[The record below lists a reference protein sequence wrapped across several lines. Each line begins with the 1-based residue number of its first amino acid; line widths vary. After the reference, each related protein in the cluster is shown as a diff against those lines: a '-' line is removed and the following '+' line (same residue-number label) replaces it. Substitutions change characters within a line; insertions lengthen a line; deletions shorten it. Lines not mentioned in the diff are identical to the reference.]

1 MLTVTLFGNIFFSDD
16 YVNTFPLFCQ
26 EKFESFF
33 LFFESFYFLLKS
45 VKNRDKMEKNE
56 RELTMK
62 KFIEEFK
69 KFALRGNVLDM
80 AVGIIVGGAFTAIVT
95 SLTQNFIQP
104 LLTVILT
111 WGWKTVTLAGIGEA
125 IASFLSAVIN
135 FLLTALVLFLLLK
148 GVNTLMS
155 LGKKKEAPPAPK
167 TKKCPFCKS
176 DIAIDAT
183 RCPHCTSQIEE

>member
-1 MLTVTLFGNIFFSDD
+1 
-16 YVNTFPLFCQ
+16 
-26 EKFESFF
+26 
-33 LFFESFYFLLKS
+33 
-45 VKNRDKMEKNE
+45 
-56 RELTMK
+56 MK

-95 SLTQNFIQP
+95 SLTENFIQP
-104 LLTVILT
+104 LLTIILT
-111 WGWKTVTLAGIGEA
+111 WGWDMVSFTMIGAA
-125 IASFLSAVIN
+125 IANFLSAVIN

-148 GVNTLMS
+148 GVNTLMNF
-155 LGKKKEAPPAPK
+155 GKKKEAPAAPT

-183 RCPHCTSQIEE
+183 RCPHCTSEIKE